1 LGKPSASLVTTS
13 GGKRVAPVK
22 GDRRRSAKEAEEA
35 YEPVV
40 PRTTGNRRLK
50 RAGTRTREA
59 GNKTTHRTKETCRD
73 TDLGETRTT
82 KLDRISELAG
92 EGRQM
97 QFLSI
102 AHLLTPEALM
112 EAFKSLRK
120 DASAGVD
127 GVAYDEYRME
137 AEKKIQELYERVKAK
152 RYRAQPLRRIYIN
165 HPSKIHTPNA
175 SSALFAESV
184 SII

>member
-1 LGKPSASLVTTS
+1 
-13 GGKRVAPVK
+13 
-22 GDRRRSAKEAEEA
+22 
-35 YEPVV
+35 
-40 PRTTGNRRLK
+40 
-50 RAGTRTREA
+50 
-59 GNKTTHRTKETCRD
+59 
-73 TDLGETRTT
+73 
-82 KLDRISELAG
+82 
-92 EGRQM
+92 M